1 VVATGVGGTDE
12 VVVHGSTG
20 MLVPPMNVT
29 ALAVAI
35 GAILADQT
43 MAARFG
49 EAGRKRVAQMFS
61 AEAMVRGVSEVY
73 DELIARAA

>member
-1 VVATGVGGTDE
+1 MAATGVGGTDE
-12 VVVHGSTG
+12 AVVHGSTG

-29 ALAVAI
+29 ALAAAI
-35 GAILADQT
+35 GAMLAGQT
-43 MAARFG
+43 MAACFG
-49 EAGRKRVAQMFS
+49 EAGRKRVAQMFP

>member
-1 VVATGVGGTDE
+1 
-12 VVVHGSTG
+12 

-35 GAILADQT
+35 RAILADQT

-73 DELIARAA
+73 DELIA